1 MRRILILLV
10 ELCVVALAVFVADWL
25 QSVVDVIPKWL
36 IHLPE
41 VDYDSADFWMVFK
54 YFIVTHAIVLGVGQL
69 FLGPWS
75 AADARRTVNEVF
87 LLAVAFAASALI
99 IFVTTTVAFDPQF
112 VVGILLVSALSLLVL
127 YFVFALRD
135 TSPITAVGDLLR
147 SLVRRVFS
155 IPGILAM
162 VFALTPGVLAKLF
175 VSDRDVANMITE
187 IRIKMSTEDQGDWAV
202 ENALGEQKFHQPIL
216 VQFPPGVTDT
226 MFVLERHG
234 RLLRLPWRQQGETQ
248 LVLDISARVGEVEVE
263 NGALGFAFHPEF
275 GRDGSPNRGF
285 LYLYYTSV
293 LQGEQLNYLSRFDL
307 AAGSPDAVRDTE
319 QVLIEWD
326 RSESGFHN
334 GGSVEF
340 GPDGFLYVAVGEMS
354 DNKSHQR
361 IDTGLSSGLL
371 RIDVDQRGG
380 SISKPIE
387 TRPVNGKTDHYYI
400 PLDNPFVGVPGA
412 LEEFFAV
419 GLRNPFR
426 IAFDPK
432 TNKIWTGDVGSTVWE
447 EVNIVDKGGNYQY
460 PFIEGNELTNRGRP
474 EQLFGRETPPI
485 YSYRHTA
492 FERAVIG
499 GIVYRGERYPE
510 FRGKYLFGDNY
521 SGNLFALPATGEP
534 VSQAELIGQA
544 NQYAQRG
551 ITSFT
556 QTPDGEV
563 LLTTMGSAS
572 GASGEIVRLVPKSEA
587 RVAAPTAQLDQVA
600 LSEADVSGL
609 FSTNCS
615 RCHGV
620 AGHGDGPDV
629 PHLGVAVPD
638 FTTPEYQAS
647 RSDADLYAVIKD
659 GGTALG
665 LSPLMPPWGVALTDA
680 EIQAL
685 VQLIRAQGG
694 GTQGR

>member
-1 MRRILILLV
+1 M
-10 ELCVVALAVFVADWL
+10 
-25 QSVVDVIPKWL
+25 
-36 IHLPE
+36 
-41 VDYDSADFWMVFK
+41 
-54 YFIVTHAIVLGVGQL
+54 
-69 FLGPWS
+69 
-75 AADARRTVNEVF
+75 
-87 LLAVAFAASALI
+87 
-99 IFVTTTVAFDPQF
+99 
-112 VVGILLVSALSLLVL
+112 
-127 YFVFALRD
+127 
-135 TSPITAVGDLLR
+135 
-147 SLVRRVFS
+147 
-155 IPGILAM
+155 
-162 VFALTPGVLAKLF
+162 
-175 VSDRDVANMITE
+175 
-187 IRIKMSTEDQGDWAV
+187 
-202 ENALGEQKFHQPIL
+202 
-216 VQFPPGVTDT
+216 
-226 MFVLERHG
+226 
-234 RLLRLPWRQQGETQ
+234 
-248 LVLDISARVGEVEVE
+248 
-263 NGALGFAFHPEF
+263 
-275 GRDGSPNRGF
+275 
-285 LYLYYTSV
+285 
-293 LQGEQLNYLSRFDL
+293 
-307 AAGSPDAVRDTE
+307 
-319 QVLIEWD
+319 
-326 RSESGFHN
+326 
-334 GGSVEF
+334 
-340 GPDGFLYVAVGEMS
+340 
-354 DNKSHQR
+354 
-361 IDTGLSSGLL
+361 
-371 RIDVDQRGG
+371 
-380 SISKPIE
+380 
-387 TRPVNGKTDHYYI
+387 
-400 PLDNPFVGVPGA
+400 
-412 LEEFFAV
+412 
-419 GLRNPFR
+419 
-426 IAFDPK
+426 
-432 TNKIWTGDVGSTVWE
+432 
-447 EVNIVDKGGNYQY
+447 
-460 PFIEGNELTNRGRP
+460 
-474 EQLFGRETPPI
+474 FGRETPPI